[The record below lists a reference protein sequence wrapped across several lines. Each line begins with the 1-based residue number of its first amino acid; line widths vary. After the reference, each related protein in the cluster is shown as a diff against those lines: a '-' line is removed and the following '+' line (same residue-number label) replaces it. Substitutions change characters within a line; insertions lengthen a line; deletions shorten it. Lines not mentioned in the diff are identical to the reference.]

1 MYITKI
7 ILVNQSLKFSL
18 AVCLFE
24 LLWNDTVGDTICC
37 RYIRLAVYL
46 FVWNEGC
53 ESVGYRMGCWVGR
66 GSGLEGYTWICEW
79 MFLFDWFSPI
89 FINLPNLLQ
98 RAHMIAAS
106 ALIWGPDVFLQRL
119 INMLLDLSLSIFLA
133 VWLCF

>member
-79 MFLFDWFSPI
+79 MFLFDWFSPFCINLLKLLKGPYDSGFGLNMRSWRILAAIDQYAFRPI
-89 FINLPNLLQ
+89 FIY
-98 RAHMIAAS
+98 I
-106 ALIWGPDVFLQRL
+106 
-119 INMLLDLSLSIFLA
+119 LA